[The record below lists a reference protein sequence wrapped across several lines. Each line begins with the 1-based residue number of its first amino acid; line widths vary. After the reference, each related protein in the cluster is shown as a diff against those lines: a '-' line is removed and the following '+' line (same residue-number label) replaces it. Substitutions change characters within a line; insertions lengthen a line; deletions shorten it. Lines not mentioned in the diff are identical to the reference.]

1 MDFQKGRVKWLTPRL
16 TTTFTLITQPVAIEN
31 TFVMSFLDN
40 FSRWSKVDTKN
51 QRANPTKINF
61 ATVNRKIRKKGHADI
76 YLFYQ

>member
-1 MDFQKGRVKWLTPRL
+1 MRNQRRLKPRL

-40 FSRWSKVDTKN
+40 FSPWSKLDTKN
-51 QRANPTKINF
+51 QRENPTKINF
-61 ATVNRKIRKKGHADI
+61 ATVNRKIKRKGQADI

>member
-16 TTTFTLITQPVAIEN
+16 TKTFTLITQPVAIEN

-51 QRANPTKINF
+51 QRPNPTKINF
-61 ATVNRKIRKKGHADI
+61 ETVNRKIRKKGHADI

>member
-1 MDFQKGRVKWLTPRL
+1 MRNQRQLKPRL
-16 TTTFTLITQPVAIEN
+16 TKTFTLITQPVAIEN

-40 FSRWSKVDTKN
+40 FSRWRKVDTTN